1 MKKSASI
8 AAQLAN
14 LNEHELRRLLVEQLT
29 KQKLGLVWEHNA
41 IERDRA
47 LNADV
52 VLPRLREDLSCSGD
66 AEVEVGFP
74 YRNLII
80 EGDNFDALRML
91 RATHA
96 NKIDIIYIDPPY
108 NTGNKDWV
116 YNDRFVKKTDR
127 WRHSMWLEHM
137 HQRLLLAK
145 HLLAPKGVLF
155 CSIDDNE
162 GTRLGLLLDEV
173 FGGDNHIASFIWR
186 KVDSPNDN
194 KPPIAPDHEYI
205 FCYGLD
211 KDSVPLLQMPDESIV
226 KAYGQVA
233 EDGRRY
239 RDRLLKKNGKDSLRS
254 DRETMWYPIE
264 GPDGVD
270 VYPIHDNG
278 EEARWACGPKAVEK
292 HRSAG
297 SLIWKQRVKLGKTVW
312 EPYSREWAPVVPTR
326 PYPTIWSD
334 MPTMRQAKKML
345 REIFK
350 TADLFNTPKPV
361 ELIQRMLRM
370 IDKKDA
376 VVLDFYAGSGTTGHA
391 VLQQNAED
399 GGTRR
404 FIMVSSKEATDLTP
418 EKNLC
423 RDICAERMRVVIK
436 DGFAAESEDPVDPL
450 PGDFAYLELD
460 KIDPADV
467 RMDASV
473 EHAFQMLSLRTDGSA
488 RVMPPGP
495 IKVVHSTHEMAIAY
509 LPEVNAASIK
519 ALLALPQPRLA
530 VHSNRPQTVAEKL
543 ENSIKTG
550 NSYPIGDTIAGG
562 QALSPVSSPNLAIL
576 EFSEDLAE
584 EKQS

>member
-1 MKKSASI
+1 MKKAASI
-8 AAQLAN
+8 TAQLAN

-29 KQKLGLVWEHNA
+29 KQKLGIVWEHSA

-52 VLPRLREDLSCSGD
+52 VLPRLREDLSCRS
-66 AEVEVGFP
+66 EPQEHVGLP

-96 NKIDIIYIDPPY
+96 NKVDIIYIDPPY

-127 WRHSMWLEHM
+127 WRHSMWLEYM

-145 HLLAPKGVLF
+145 DLLAPNGVIF

-173 FGGDNHIASFIWR
+173 FGGNNHIATFIWR

-205 FCYGLD
+205 FCYGLE

-226 KAYGQVA
+226 KAYGQVN

-270 VYPIHDNG
+270 VYPIHDTG
-278 EEARWACGPKAVEK
+278 EEARWACSPKGVEK
-292 HRSAG
+292 HRAKG
-297 SLIWKQRVKLGKTVW
+297 TLIWKQREKLGKTVW
-312 EPYSREWAPVVPTR
+312 EPYSREWAPVVPSR

-345 REIFK
+345 RDIFK

-370 IDKKDA
+370 INKKDA

-391 VLQQNAED
+391 VLRQNAED

-418 EKNLC
+418 TKNVC

-436 DGFAAESEDPVDPL
+436 EGFAAESEDRVDPL

-467 RMDASV
+467 RMDATE
-473 EHAFQMLSLRTDGSA
+473 EHAFQMLGLRTDGSA
-488 RVMPPGP
+488 RVMPVGP
-495 IKVVHSTHEMAIAY
+495 VKLVTSTQELAVVY
-509 LPEVNAASIK
+509 LPVVNAASIK
-519 ALLALPQPRLA
+519 ALLALPQTRLA
-530 VHSNRPQTVAEKL
+530 VYSSRPQTVAEKL
-543 ENSIKTG
+543 EESGKTG
-550 NSYPIGDTIAGG
+550 NSYAIGHTIMAG
-562 QALSPVSSPNLAIL
+562 QALSPVSGSSLAML
-576 EFSEDLAE
+576 ELAE
-584 EKQS
+584 DQTEENRN